1 MDRRT
6 LTAIL
11 LTLGLYYAWIAAFGP
26 FKGTEAVEDPALAG
40 EETPEIAPAP
50 EPVATA
56 STAHL
61 PVEDIDFAACGFEAK
76 ISTAGG
82 GMHDV
87 RLPKVEAPLDIQT
100 LWGKALSFLP
110 FYDAMPGGWNPYGDP
125 PGPLTM
131 AGPKGAIAAV
141 GVGELEALPHFGVE
155 TRETGKVVLAGVTE
169 DGVAIRHSFTA
180 VPESDASPCY
190 VEVETSWSGP
200 TDKAAWIGVHAEM
213 APEAGY
219 YDNEIRPY
227 AVVDGGQ
234 DYEMNLDNV
243 VEDRISEGPVSWFGI
258 ADRYFL
264 TGLLPEDDSKG
275 TLYFSQ
281 RGEGEGATWG
291 DHYVVANSLSAGEVH
306 AETFKLY
313 IGDKTRANL
322 DRLHDDLGVL
332 QNYGWFAVFAGPL
345 LWLLV
350 FLQGYVG
357 NWGLAI
363 ITLTVLVKSALF
375 PLTHMGFKSSQRMQ
389 DIQPQLAEIKEK
401 YAEQPEELNRR
412 TMELFQK
419 EGVNPFGGCLPMIL
433 QMPVWFALYRVL
445 LQAPQLYH
453 TDFLYL
459 KDLSSVD
466 PYGALPFAVV
476 GLMLLQ
482 QQFTPMGNLD
492 PTQARVMKL
501 MPVIFGFFFFTFPSG
516 LVLYIFV
523 NTMLSILQQWW
534 IRRSMARPAA
544 TPTPQGAA
552 T

>member
-6 LTAIL
+6 TTAIF
-11 LTLGLYYAWIAAFGP
+11 LTLLVYYTWILVYGP
-26 FKGTEAVEDPALAG
+26 PEGTVAVEPG
-40 EETPEIAPAP
+40 VEEPVAVVP
-50 EPVATA
+50 EPVPVATSS
-56 STAHL
+56 STANI
-61 PVEDIDFAACGFEAK
+61 PVEHVDFAACGFTSK

-82 GMHDV
+82 GLHSL
-87 RLPKVEAPLDIQT
+87 RLPDVEAPLQIET
-100 LWGKALSFLP
+100 AWGKVLSLLP
-110 FYDAMPGGWNPYGDP
+110 FGGESTAGWSPYGAA
-125 PGPLTM
+125 PGPLTL
-131 AGPKGAIAAV
+131 ARERGTIGAVGLGTPDEVARFQVASRSATSVELAAV
-141 GVGELEALPHFGVE
+141 TDEG
-155 TRETGKVVLAGVTE
+155 T
-169 DGVAIRHSFTA
+169 AIRHRYTV
-180 VPESDASPCY
+180 VPETDDVPCH
-190 VEVETSWSGP
+190 VAVETSWTGP
-200 TDKAAWIGVHAEM
+200 SSKPAWVGVHGEM
-213 APEAGY
+213 NLGAGY

-227 AVVDGGQ
+227 AVVDGAQ
-234 DYEMNLDNV
+234 DYEMDLDNV
-243 VEDRISEGPVSWFGI
+243 AEDRISEGEVAWFGI

-264 TGLLPEDDSKG
+264 AGLLPEEGSAG

-281 RGEGEGATWG
+281 RGEGEEATYG
-291 DHYVVANSLSAGEVH
+291 DHYVVATSLAPAQSHSER
-306 AETFKLY
+306 FRLY
-313 IGDKTRANL
+313 VGDKTRQNL
-322 DRLHDDLGVL
+322 DRLDDRLGVL
-332 QNYGWFAVFAGPL
+332 QNYGWFAFFANPL

-350 FLQGYVG
+350 ALQQVVG

-363 ITLTVLVKSALF
+363 ISLTVLVKGALF

-389 DIQPQLAEIKEK
+389 DIQPMLAEIKEK

-466 PYGALPFAVV
+466 PYGVLPLLVV
-476 GLMLLQ
+476 GLMVLQ

-492 PTQARVMKL
+492 PTQARVMKM
-501 MPVIFGFFFFTFPSG
+501 MPIIFGFFFFTFPSG

-523 NTMLSILQQWW
+523 NTILTILQQWW
-534 IRRSMARPAA
+534 IRRTLGRPSAV
-544 TPTPQGAA
+544 PTPQGAA